1 MAPPTTA
8 PPSAS
13 AWDTLKAAGSA
24 AGEVL
29 SAPSGAVGG
38 FLSGS
43 NPADSFRGA
52 IQGFQNPD
60 FSDFRDIGFVR
71 GMSDKDVIGSLS
83 PRDIAGG
90 VSGLVLDPLN
100 AIGAGRLD
108 DAVQLGA
115 RGAGKAAGA
124 ARRAAGSEGVQRV
137 GARLA
142 DETGS
147 LSFGRGPKP
156 PEAPRTRLGE
166 VGPVS
171 RKLFGIEAPE
181 SGLSRTDRAMNAI
194 KDRTG
199 IGVPEDELATPI
211 MRERARVRQIVD
223 SQAARVG
230 ALADDAAQAFKLDK
244 KGRIPELPGTPTIQD
259 VAARLPEYAPLL
271 TPKQLAAMKRL
282 QAEISPFAQS
292 LKENGVELR
301 SRADV
306 MEGGFYL
313 PRGKAGLEGADEPI
327 KVGTGRGG
335 AGGKRGFERGAVF
348 KSMSEGVDAGYEYAP
363 FKDALQ
369 AYARDAGT
377 RSIDSWAANA
387 LKATGEG
394 EGVKERLMK
403 QAPKLVADWQRVNK
417 EIVSLRGRLATAERR
432 AGVAGG
438 KADELDHAL
447 AEAQRAQPEGGARPL
462 SRIPTNLRNATA
474 ESTELSGDPRNREF
488 AAGMSRV
495 LTSLDD
501 LVPEGTER
509 IRFLDTAIARTER
522 RIDVLEQRG
531 GRYGALAAGLRKQL
545 DEAKA
550 RYDELAPEYRRAFE
564 HAQATPREQGA
575 VGFSTLNGTTFP
587 DEMAN
592 VANKYLNK
600 EKPVSGAGAITVQTV
615 EAVNS
620 LMRGLRASADVSS
633 LGLQLL
639 LGAAR
644 HPNQYRQA
652 ATIAIKALGDEQ
664 AFPKF
669 LTSFDKAAEAA
680 GRPTSQFWNAMG
692 NRLGGEATEFQI
704 GRGLP
709 RIGQAIQ
716 NAPVIKQSNRSF
728 GVAGDAMRLLSND
741 ALYKARSRGG
751 KQVSEADMQ
760 EMARFS
766 NLMTGWASWR
776 AGGDVGGLVS
786 FAPRFFAS
794 QLELTAKALS
804 DKGIVGQEARRSLA
818 TLFSVGAL
826 LTFAANEARGKET
839 SWVPTDPNF
848 LRIRDLAGQD
858 ISLFG
863 QYGSLI
869 QTLASLGSG
878 ETARTAR
885 RFLNSPT
892 ASMAWDQITGKS
904 FVGEDTRNP
913 EYIIRQFLPFSLSD
927 IGRKDPAAIAV
938 GATGLKATPLSN
950 TERVQE
956 GEYFELDGGRQFK
969 ALGAQSWKAVVD
981 KAPPDIKKAVSGYES
996 HYEWKQALTDYY
1008 VKAYQSRGLSEG
1020 EARTRA
1026 EQAANKHPAEKAYA
1040 KAKDAYETKWITDHP
1055 QDALKLFNE
1064 QAQLPWSER
1073 TWTPTKAQRELLYK
1087 LTQRQQVP
1095 VESR

>member
-1 MAPPTTA
+1 M
-8 PPSAS
+8 
-13 AWDTLKAAGSA
+13 
-24 AGEVL
+24 L

-52 IQGFQNPD
+52 IEGFKNPD

-100 AIGAGRLD
+100 AIGVGKLD

-142 DETGS
+142 EETGS
-147 LSFGRGPKP
+147 LSFGRGPQA

-181 SGLSRTDRAMNAI
+181 SGLSRTDRAMNTI
-194 KDRTG
+194 KDKTG

-244 KGRIPELPGTPTIQD
+244 QGRIPELPGTPTIQD

-377 RSIDSWAANA
+377 RTIDSWAANA

-394 EGVKERLMK
+394 EGVKERLMQ

-438 KADELDHAL
+438 KADELDNAL

-488 AAGMSRV
+488 AAGMARV

-564 HAQATPREQGA
+564 HAQATPRDQGA

-592 VANKYLNK
+592 VANKYLNR
-600 EKPVSGAGAITVQTV
+600 EKPASGAIPGV
-615 EAVNS
+615 VNVAS
-620 LMRGLRASADVSS
+620 AFNTLMRGFNASVDASFIAIQ
-633 LGLQLL
+633 GL
-639 LGAAR
+639 LGAAH
-644 HPNQYRQA
+644 HPVAYG
-652 ATIAIKALGDEQ
+652 KALNVAIRSFADPHVFGSFVRNFDEV
-664 AFPKF
+664 AVK
-669 LTSFDKAAEAA
+669 A
-680 GRPTSQFWNAMG
+680 GRPTSQDWAAAGARIGGMQHEFAAG
-692 NRLGGEATEFQI
+692 TGLPKIGEAIQQGGKLNPI
-704 GRGLP
+704 RG
-709 RIGQAIQ
+709 
-716 NAPVIKQSNRSF
+716 SNRAF
-728 GVAGDAMRLLSND
+728 GAFGDSLRLLTD
-741 ALYKARSRGG
+741 DVLYAAR
-751 KQVSEADMQ
+751 KDVSPEQMRDI
-760 EMARFS
+760 ARFG
-766 NLMTGWASWR
+766 NLMTGWSR
-776 AGGDVGGLVS
+776 RRFLGETGQLVE
-786 FAPRFFAS
+786 FAPRFFQS
-794 QLELTAKALS
+794 QLELSAATLAQ
-804 DKGIVGQEARRSLA
+804 GGVVGAEARKAFLKLIGVGA
-818 TLFSVGAL
+818 TL
-826 LTFAANEARGKET
+826 TIAANEARGKET
-839 SWVPTDPNF
+839 DYVPGSSNF
-848 LRIRDLAGQD
+848 MRIRDVGGND

-863 QYGSLI
+863 PWDSFVRAMVNTAKGD
-869 QTLASLGSG
+869 LGYL
-878 ETARTAR
+878 ARTKA
-885 RFLNSPT
+885 SPT
-892 ASMAWDQITGKS
+892 VGMAWDLISGKS
-904 FVGEDTRNP
+904 FMGEDTRNP
-913 EYIIRQFLPFSLSD
+913 EYVLRRLLPFSLSD
-927 IGRKDPAAIAV
+927 V
-938 GATGLKATPLSN
+938 GEKGASAQILGTTGLKATPLSN

-981 KAPPDIKKAVSGYES
+981 KAPPNIKSAVSGYDS

-1087 LTQRQQVP
+1087 LTQGTRVP
-1095 VESR
+1095 PESR